1 MNKQVLNTIVI
12 MTAISSLMLTT
23 TVQARMKCWK
33 NNEGI
38 TECGDTVPPEF
49 AQKGHKEIG
58 ESGIVREEV
67 ERAKTPEELA
77 EEERLAK
84 VEEERLR
91 KEEEK
96 QLKDRILL
104 ETFSSVED
112 IEKARDDRI
121 QSLEASIGITQAR
134 KEKIQVDLDKRIE
147 RAADRERSGNEPN
160 QELLDDIN
168 SLKRQI
174 ANIDKFIL
182 DKREEQEQIRISHAA
197 DIERFKRLKG
207 IE

>member
-1 MNKQVLNTIVI
+1 